1 MSTDQSTVICGVTCA
16 CASKDPI
23 LSAPTA
29 AAVPL
34 SKSPNKAAGGCD
46 ARDSCAYAK
55 DGKCACGGVCMAN
68 QAKQG
73 CARGMK
79 ARFPDLFLAK
89 ADCDCA
95 AGTCK
100 AAESARASCEKNKE
114 GACSCAP
121 GQCAAAGFTA

>member
-79 ARFPDLFLAK
+79 A
-89 ADCDCA
+89 DCDCA

-121 GQCAAAGFTA
+121 AGFTA